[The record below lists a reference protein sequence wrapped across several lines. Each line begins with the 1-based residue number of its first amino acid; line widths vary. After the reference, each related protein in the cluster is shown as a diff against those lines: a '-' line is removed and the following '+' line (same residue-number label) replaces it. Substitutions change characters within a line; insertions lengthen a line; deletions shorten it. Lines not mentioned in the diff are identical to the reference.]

1 MKIAIIG
8 AGPAGLSCALECEKL
23 GVIADVFERDRS
35 VGWVW
40 PQVVVHLAFFER
52 KLGEVHSYLRETY
65 GIYLKPLAEFRHL
78 IMRSPNNETRVD
90 GSLGCFW
97 ERGKGMSSLENQL
110 LAELKKTAVH
120 YNRPADYKEL
130 AGKYD
135 YVVVATGKDTTPKEL
150 DVWEDCGRVV
160 MTGGVAIGS
169 FDPTTSVVYGN
180 TDYAGSGYA
189 RLTPINETQAVVAL
203 YCIGKKPDEADSLFG
218 RFVETEG
225 LAHLEFLYKITPAAF
240 STGRVRKAVI
250 GNVLL
255 AGRAAG
261 MVERFM
267 GTGLSY
273 AIASGVMAAR
283 AMIRDM
289 DYEQMLKPMWD
300 HLENLSSF
308 RQYFETMDNDGYDK
322 LIGTLSNP
330 LVRGAIYK
338 SNINVADILG
348 GILKG
353 IYH

>member
-8 AGPAGLSCALECEKL
+8 AGPAGLACALECEKL
-23 GVIADVFERDRS
+23 GIIADVFERDRE

-40 PQVVVHLAFFER
+40 PQVVVYLSFFER
-52 KLGEVHSYLRETY
+52 RLGDVHSHLKETY
-65 GIYLKPLAEFRHL
+65 GIYVKPLAEFRHL
-78 IMRSPNNETRVD
+78 VMRSPHAETKID
-90 GSLGCFW
+90 GKLGYFW
-97 ERGKGMSSLENQL
+97 ERGKGASSLENQL
-110 LAELKKTAVH
+110 LAELKQTPVH

-130 AGKYD
+130 ARKYD

-160 MTGGVAIGS
+160 MLGGVAMGS
-169 FDPTTSVVYGN
+169 FDPTTSVVYAN

-189 RLTPINETQAVVAL
+189 RLTPINETQALVGL

-218 RFVETEG
+218 RFVEMEG

-240 STGRVRKAVI
+240 STGRVRKARI

-261 MVERFM
+261 LVERFM

-289 DYEQMLKPMWD
+289 DYDELLRPMWD

-308 RQYFETMDNDGYDK
+308 RQYFETMNNDGYDK
-322 LIGTLSNP
+322 LIGTLGNP
-330 LVRGAIYK
+330 IVQGAIYHTGL
-338 SNINVADILG
+338 NFADIIG

-353 IYH
+353 VYH